1 MRREAE
7 GIGWDYIAKGLESHP
22 RHLYLITVKD
32 HHKLC
37 GSPQIV
43 ENS

>member
-22 RHLYLITVKD
+22 RHLHFITAKEEV
-32 HHKLC
+32 L
-37 GSPQIV
+37 QTL
-43 ENS
+43 